1 MMRELV
7 RSILVF
13 VTMSLFTGIA
23 YPYIIT
29 ALAQLEFPKQAN
41 GSLVVSRGKAVGSSL
56 IGQQF
61 SGPGYF
67 HGRPS
72 ALEKAYDATNSG
84 GSNWGPSNAKYLEV
98 VRTRVEEARKEN
110 ALSSQS
116 PVPADLVLASG
127 SGLDPHISPESA
139 MVQAKRIANTRRVA
153 ESEVRGLIESHTEGP
168 QLRFLGDNRVNLLT
182 LNMALD
188 ELTLKRQTPNA
199 R

>member
-1 MMRELV
+1 MREIL
-7 RSILVF
+7 RSLLVF
-13 VTMSLFTGIA
+13 VVMSLFTGIA

-29 ALAQLEFPKQAN
+29 ALAQFEFPKQAN
-41 GSLVVSRGKAVGSSL
+41 GSLVLYEGRTVGSSL

-61 SGPGYF
+61 SGSGYF

-84 GSNWGPSNAKYLEV
+84 GSNSGPSNAKYLEE
-98 VRTRVEEARKEN
+98 VRTRVEKVRKEN
-110 ALSSQS
+110 GLSFES

-127 SGLDPHISPESA
+127 SGLDPHISHESA
-139 MVQAKRIANTRRVA
+139 MVQVKRIASTRRLA
-153 ESEVRGLIESHTEGP
+153 ESEVKNIMKIHTEGP
-168 QLRFLGDNRVNLLT
+168 QLRFLGDSRVNLLA

-188 ELTLKRQTPNA
+188 GFTLNRRTPNP

>member
-1 MMRELV
+1 MMKEIL
-7 RSILVF
+7 RSLLVF
-13 VTMSLFTGIA
+13 VVMSLFTGIA

-29 ALAQLEFPKQAN
+29 ALARLEFPNQAN
-41 GSLVVSRGKAVGSSL
+41 GSLIVSRGKAVGSSL

-72 ALEKAYDATNSG
+72 ALERAYDAAHSG
-84 GSNWGPSNAKYLEV
+84 GSNSGPSNAKFLKEICARV
-98 VRTRVEEARKEN
+98 DKVRKDN
-110 ALSSQS
+110 GLSSQS
-116 PVPADLVLASG
+116 PVPSDLVLASA

-139 MVQAKRIANTRRVA
+139 MVQAKRIADTRGLA
-153 ESEVRGLIESHTEGP
+153 ESEMRSLIESHTERP
-168 QLRFLGDNRVNLLT
+168 QMKFLGDYRVNLLT

-188 ELTLKRQTPNA
+188 ELTLKRQKPGP